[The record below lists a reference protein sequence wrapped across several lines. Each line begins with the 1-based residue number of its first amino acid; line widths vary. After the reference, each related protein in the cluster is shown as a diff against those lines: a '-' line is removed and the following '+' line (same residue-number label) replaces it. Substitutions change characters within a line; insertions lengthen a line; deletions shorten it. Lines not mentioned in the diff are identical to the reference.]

1 MQKVKYMSFNNLG
14 LSPQLQQQLDKK
26 GFTEPTPIQKGA
38 IPAAISGEDILGI
51 AETGSGK
58 TAAFTLPMIEQID
71 KSREKGQKSKGPFAL
86 ILTPTRELATQ
97 ILETILSFQIQP
109 KVKSVV
115 LVGGVSQ
122 HGQVVKLREGVDVIV
137 ATPGRLVDLMQQGL
151 VKLGTIEYFVLDEAD
166 RMLDLGFKREIDTI
180 TSKLPRNKQTLL
192 FSATMPDS
200 IRNMSEKMLRNP
212 TVVELASKSHNKEQ
226 IEQRLYLTN
235 RDDKKELLLHILKDP
250 AIEQAL
256 IFTRTKHGAD
266 RLSRFLVKEK
276 VKSESIHGDKRQTSR
291 DKALA
296 EFKEEKIKI
305 LVATDVASRGIDIQ
319 ALGHVINYEIPN
331 EPEIYVHRIGRVGRA
346 GLSGVAISLVEP
358 EELVDLRAIESHQ
371 KKKIDEI
378 KDHPYPQTDKP
389 MTVAEK
395 KEFNK
400 QKNLI
405 KLAHIKKMRESR
417 NKKAGSKKV
426 SPKKR

>member
-1 MQKVKYMSFNNLG
+1 MSFGNLG
-14 LSPQLQQQLDKK
+14 LSPQLLNRIDDL
-26 GFTEPTPIQKGA
+26 GFTEPTPIQKGSVP
-38 IPAAISGEDILGI
+38 PALEGEDVLGI

-58 TAAFTLPMIEQID
+58 TAAFVLPMIQQIE
-71 KSREKGQKSKGPFAL
+71 KFRENGQHRIGAFAL
-86 ILTPTRELATQ
+86 ILSPTRELATQ
-97 ILETILSFQIQP
+97 IQETIDDLQIHP

-122 HGQVVKLREGVDVIV
+122 HGQVQKLKAGVDVIV

-151 VKLGTIEYFVLDEAD
+151 VRLGTIEYFVLDEAD

-200 IRNMSEKMLRNP
+200 IRTMSEKMLRKP
-212 TVVELASKSHNKEQ
+212 VLVELASKSHNKEQ
-226 IEQRLYLTN
+226 IEQQLYLTN
-235 RDDKKELLLHILKDP
+235 RTDKKDLLLHILENP
-250 AIEQAL
+250 EIEQVL
-256 IFTRTKHGAD
+256 VFTRTKHGAD
-266 RLSRFLVKEK
+266 RLCRHLVKKK
-276 VKSESIHGDKRQTSR
+276 VKADAIHGDKRQNAR
-291 DKALA
+291 DRALSD
-296 EFKEEKIKI
+296 FKENRIRV

-346 GLSGVAISLVEP
+346 GLTGVAISIAEP
-358 EELVDLRAIESHQ
+358 EELVDLRNIEKHQ
-371 KKKIDEI
+371 KMNISEI
-378 KDHPYPQTDKP
+378 KDHPFPQTDKP
-389 MTVAEK
+389 MTATEK

-405 KLAHIKKMRESR
+405 KLAHIKSSRE
-417 NKKAGSKKV
+417 NAKKKSTHKRKN
-426 SPKKR
+426 SPKR